1 MTNFRNHRRFTTT
14 KHCYAIMDI
23 ERVLTRI
30 QCHRVATNVHV
41 ADITTGRKYT
51 FELMY
56 NGVDYDAGDQ
66 DNHQYIFRF
75 QRMGIAYQDPDNDLA
90 FVVHTRHPSR
100 LRKVKSVKQ
109 LCRLIDTF
117 MEAYIEPQFQKFALG
132 DSFVSRT
139 HYHTEAL
146 KYIRAWRRPVLHN
159 DLLHMDY
166 RHGNEQ
172 ESITN
177 AWV

>member
-23 ERVLTRI
+23 GRVLTRI

-56 NGVDYDAGDQ
+56 NGTDWDTGE
-66 DNHQYIFRF
+66 HRYIFRF
-75 QRMGIAYQDPDNDLA
+75 QRMGITYHDPDHDLG
-90 FVVHTRHPSR
+90 FVVRDRHPSR

-117 MEAYIEPQFQKFALG
+117 MEEYIEPQFRRFALG
-132 DSFVSRT
+132 DSWFGEA
-139 HYHTEAL
+139 YIEPAKAL
-146 KYIRAWRRPVLHN
+146 KYVRAWRRPVLHN

-166 RHGNEQ
+166 RHGDEQ